1 MAMVDRLSSQP
12 ASAPAR
18 GLAARVI
25 GVLTSPRATYADVAA
40 HPRWFGA
47 LIVVLATTI
56 AASSLLLS
64 TEVGQR
70 AVIDQQL
77 QAAEAFGRTIT
88 DAQLQQMERTA
99 PYFIYVAAFF
109 QIFFTPLVAL
119 AVAGIAIAIFNG
131 ALGADASFRQV
142 FAVVVFSGVVT
153 AVRALFATPLNYA
166 RESLSSPTTL
176 TAIVPFFEDNT
187 FPGRLLGSID
197 LFLIWWIVNL
207 SIGLGV
213 LYKRR
218 TAPIA
223 TTFLLVYG
231 AIALTI
237 AAVRS
242 VLAGA

>member
-1 MAMVDRLSSQP
+1 MVETVSSQP

-25 GVLTSPRATYADVAA
+25 GVLTAPRATYADVAA
-40 HPRWFGA
+40 RPRWLGA
-47 LIVVLATTI
+47 FIVVLATTI
-56 AASSLLLS
+56 TASSLLLS

-77 QAAEAFGRTIT
+77 QGAEAFGRTIT

-99 PYFIYVAAFF
+99 PYFVYLAAFF
-109 QIFFTPLVAL
+109 QIIFTPLVAL

-153 AVRALFATPLNYA
+153 AVRALFATPLNYV

-207 SIGLGV
+207 SIGLAV

-231 AIALTI
+231 GIALTI

-242 VLAGA
+242 VMAGA

>member
-1 MAMVDRLSSQP
+1 MVDTLSSQP

-40 HPRWFGA
+40 HPRWFGV
-47 LIVVLATTI
+47 LVVVLATTI
-56 AASSLLLS
+56 ATSSLLLS
-64 TEVGQR
+64 TQVGQR

-77 QAAEAFGRTIT
+77 QGAEAFGRTIT

-99 PYFIYVAAFF
+99 PYFIYAAAVF
-109 QIFFTPLVAL
+109 QIILTPLVAL
-119 AVAGIAIAIFNG
+119 AIAGIAIAIFNG

-242 VLAGA
+242 VMAGA

>member
-1 MAMVDRLSSQP
+1 MVDTISSQP

-18 GLAARVI
+18 GLAGRII

-40 HPRWFGA
+40 HPRWLGV
-47 LIVVLATTI
+47 LLVVLVTTI
-56 AASSLLLS
+56 ALSSLLLS

-77 QAAEAFGRTIT
+77 QTLEGFGRTVS
-88 DAQLQQMERTA
+88 DAQLQQMERMA
-99 PYFIYVAAFF
+99 PYSVYFAAAG
-109 QIFFTPLVAL
+109 QIIFLPLMAL
-119 AVAGIAIAIFNG
+119 AIAGIAIAIFSG
-131 ALGADASFRQV
+131 VLGADASFRQV
-142 FAVVVFSGVVT
+142 FAVVLFSSVVT
-153 AVRALFATPLNYA
+153 GVRALFSTPLNYA

-187 FPGRLLGSID
+187 FPGRLLASID

-223 TTFLLVYG
+223 TTLLLVYG

>member
-1 MAMVDRLSSQP
+1 MVETLSSP
-12 ASAPAR
+12 AASAPAR

-56 AASSLLLS
+56 AASSVLLS

-77 QAAEAFGRTIT
+77 QGVEAFGRTIT
-88 DAQLQQMERTA
+88 DAQFQQMERTA
-99 PYFIYVAAFF
+99 PYFVYFAAFF
-109 QIFFTPLVAL
+109 QIVFMPLVAL

-207 SIGLGV
+207 VDRARLSCTSAA
-213 LYKRR
+213 RR
-218 TAPIA
+218 
-223 TTFLLVYG
+223 
-231 AIALTI
+231 
-237 AAVRS
+237 RS
-242 VLAGA
+242 QRHFFSCTERSR